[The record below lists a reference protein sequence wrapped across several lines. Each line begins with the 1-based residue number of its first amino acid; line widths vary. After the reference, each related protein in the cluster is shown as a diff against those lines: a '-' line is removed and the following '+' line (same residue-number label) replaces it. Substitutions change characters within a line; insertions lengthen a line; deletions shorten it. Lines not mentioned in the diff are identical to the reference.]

1 MSIPRFGMT
10 RPVPVNLLM
19 AAILIGGVASAI
31 TLTREFFPDTT
42 PDSAVVSLPYPGAS
56 PAEVEEGMARKVED
70 ALADLDEVERLTTT
84 LAEGGG
90 GITVEFRSD
99 IDDVDKAVDEV
110 ERAIDTLRD
119 LPDEAEQIDV
129 REFKPQMPTIMVTLF
144 GDAEEE
150 ALKRAIRHL
159 RDDLN
164 SLAGMGQIVMS
175 GVRDYEIR
183 IDVSPG
189 ALLEH
194 RLSLPQVA
202 DQIRLW
208 MVDVPGG
215 TVRTGVG
222 DISVRT
228 MGVPEQAQEIRQIV
242 VKASP
247 QGQVLRVGDIADVR
261 KYYVDEQLI
270 TRFNGRS
277 SVSLTVYKTG
287 DQDAVKIAQMARA
300 YVAGVRFA
308 AGQSDSTFETQL
320 NDRFLGVLNSL
331 TADASSSNPAAER
344 FKTNRRSAYELGL
357 RSPNLIPAGCDVQT
371 HSDLA
376 RFIEGR
382 LDLLVRNARWG
393 ALLVFAT
400 LLLFLNWRVALW
412 VGLGLVIALCGT
424 LIVMQIVGITLN
436 LLTMFGMIVV
446 LGLLVD
452 DAIVVA
458 ENIQAR
464 YDRHEPALV
473 AAIKGAEQVFWPVV
487 ATILTSI
494 VAFLPLRFIQGQLGE
509 LIGALPVVVSCALA
523 FSLVE
528 AVLILPS
535 HMGHSLLHR
544 DRTRP
549 GRFAQRIRRFE
560 VARDHLIM
568 DRIVPTYARLLEFL
582 LRYRYA
588 TVAAA
593 LAALTVSVG
602 MIVGGRTEFTF
613 LGESDSETIV
623 IDLRMPVG
631 TPIERTDQVVQRIE
645 AAARAEPE
653 VKSVLTMIGASADLD
668 TGRAG
673 GAGGHLAQ
681 LWVELTAIDD
691 DQRERESSEVIA
703 SIRTGIGVI
712 NDVERLRFLE
722 IQGGFSGPDIT
733 IIVTGPDEA
742 DLEEAVAAVRSLL
755 GHYKG
760 VYDIADDNARGQREV
775 QVNLRPG
782 AAPLGLTVAD
792 VAAQVR
798 GALYGLEPH
807 VYSDQREDI
816 KVRVRLAEQARRSL
830 YAIENMYI
838 ITPTGGRVP
847 LAEVADVVEA
857 TSHSVIHRVNRNRA
871 ITIIADTAPDV
882 RAEPILA
889 ALQPAFDRLQM
900 EFPGLGIELAGTQRQ
915 MAKAFS
921 TLPIGFA
928 AATVLIYII
937 LAWLFASY
945 LQPLAVMLAVPFS
958 IIGVIW
964 GHLLLGYQMTFLSLI
979 GFVALSGVVVND
991 SLILVDFYNTR
1002 RKEGLNMREA
1012 LIDAG
1017 RHRLRPIFLTTIT
1030 TILGLTPLMLET
1042 SFQAH
1047 FLIPMAVSIS
1057 FGLMSATVLIL
1068 VVLPCIL
1075 TIIDDFKAVA
1085 FYLWHGRPRPEP
1097 GPVEVPSLDAL
1108 SE

>member
-42 PDSAVVSLPYPGAS
+42 PDSALVTLPYPGAS

-99 IDDVDKAVDEV
+99 LDDVDKAVDEV

-129 REFKPQMPTIMVTLF
+129 HEFEPRMPTIMVTLF

-150 ALKRAIRHL
+150 ALKRAIRHI

-164 SLAGMGQIVMS
+164 SLRGMGQIVMS

-183 IDVSPG
+183 IDVSPA

-215 TVRTGVG
+215 SVRTGVG

-261 KYYVDEQLI
+261 EYYVDEQLI

-320 NDRFLGVLNSL
+320 NDRVLGVLNSF
-331 TADASSSNPAAER
+331 TADSSSSNPAAER

-412 VGLGLVIALCGT
+412 VGLGLVIALSGA

-464 YDRHEPALV
+464 YDRQEPALV

-487 ATILTSI
+487 ATVLTSI
-494 VAFLPLRFIQGQLGE
+494 VAFLPLRFIQGQIGD

-535 HMGHSLLHR
+535 HMGHSLLRR

-568 DRIVPTYARLLEFL
+568 DRIVPSYARLLAFL

-588 TVAAA
+588 TLAAA
-593 LAALTVSVG
+593 LAALIASVG
-602 MIVGGRTEFTF
+602 MVAGGRAEFTF
-613 LGESDSETIV
+613 IGESDSETII

-631 TPIERTDQVVQRIE
+631 TAIERTDQVVQGIE

-653 VKSVLTMIGASADLD
+653 VKSVSTLIGASVDLD
-668 TGRAG
+668 TGRDS

-681 LWVELTAIDD
+681 LFVELTAIDD

-703 SIRTGIGVI
+703 SIRNGIGVI
-712 NDVERLRFLE
+712 NDVERLRFIE

-742 DLEEAVAAVRSLL
+742 DLQEAVAAVRSLL

-775 QVNLRPG
+775 QVNLKPG

-816 KVRVRLAEQARRSL
+816 KVRVRLAEKSRRSL

-838 ITPTGGRVP
+838 ITPDGGRVP
-847 LAEVADVVEA
+847 LAEVAEVIEA

-871 ITIIADTAPDV
+871 VTIIADTAPDV
-882 RAEPILA
+882 PAEPILA
-889 ALQPAFDRLQM
+889 ALQPDFDRLQV
-900 EFPGLGIELAGTQRQ
+900 EFPGLGIELGGTQRQ
-915 MAKAFS
+915 MTKAFS

-928 AATVLIYII
+928 AASVLIYII
-937 LAWLFASY
+937 LAWLFGSY
-945 LQPLAVMLAVPFS
+945 LQPLAVMLAIPFS

-964 GHLLLGYQMTFLSLI
+964 GHLLLGYQITFLSLI

-1002 RKEGLNMREA
+1002 RKEGLNLREA

-1057 FGLMSATVLIL
+1057 AGLMSATVLIL

-1075 TIIDDFKAVA
+1075 VIIDDFKAVA
-1085 FYLWHGRPRPEP
+1085 FYLWHGQPRPES